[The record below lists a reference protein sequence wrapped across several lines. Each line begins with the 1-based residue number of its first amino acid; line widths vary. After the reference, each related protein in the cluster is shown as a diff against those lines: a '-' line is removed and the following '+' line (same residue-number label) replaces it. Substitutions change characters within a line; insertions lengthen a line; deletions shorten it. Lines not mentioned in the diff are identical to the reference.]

1 MNPIATITFLGAI
14 QGVFFG
20 LVLLRWPNGNRLAL
34 RFLSMFLLF
43 FSLSMLGIVAYS
55 TRFVLQYPHLAQLHI
70 PLDAA
75 LGAPFLM
82 YILVLSQNDFR
93 LRRWHWLLFLPLLIY
108 VAWLIPFYLL
118 SAEEKRT
125 ILEASYTAIPKAWRL
140 RFAISNFL
148 NFGYIIASFVLII
161 RHERIIKELYSSTRA
176 KSLLWARDLQVAGAA
191 VFALCVLFSGYDI
204 DLANDL
210 SNLAFSIVIYVF
222 SYRAIRQPDIFKEFS
237 HQPLPVEANPPLQR
251 QPGKYE
257 KSGLSE
263 VKAPTLLEKL
273 DTLMEKER
281 LYLQPDLN
289 LLQLAE
295 RLGTPPHQ
303 VSQLLNQYR
312 QTNFFDFVNRY
323 RVAHFQQIAT
333 DPDNAHL
340 SILALAFDSGFNS
353 KASFNAVFR
362 KITGTT
368 PSAFRAANPN

>member
-1 MNPIATITFLGAI
+1 MNPIAAITLLGAV

-20 LVLLRWPNGNRLAL
+20 LVLLGWPNGNRLAL

-43 FSLSMLGIVAYS
+43 FSISMMGIVAYS

-82 YILVLSQNDFR
+82 YILALSQNDFR
-93 LRRWHWLLFLPLLIY
+93 WRPWHWLLFLPLVIY
-108 VAWLIPFYLL
+108 IVWLMPFYLL
-118 SAEEKRT
+118 TAEEKRAV
-125 ILEASYTAIPKAWRL
+125 LEASYNQLPEAWRL
-140 RFAISNFL
+140 RFVISNIL
-148 NFGYIIASFVLII
+148 NFWYIIASFVLII
-161 RHERIIKELYSSTRA
+161 RHERVIKELYSSTRY
-176 KSLLWARDLQVAGAA
+176 KSLLWARDLQFAGAA
-191 VFALCVLFSGYDI
+191 VFALCVLFSAYDI

-237 HQPLPVEANPPLQR
+237 HQPLPVEPNPPLQR
-251 QPGKYE
+251 QAGKYE

-263 VKAPTLLEKL
+263 VKALALLEKL
-273 DTLMEKER
+273 DALMEKEK

-295 RLGTPPHQ
+295 RLQTPPHQ

-323 RVAHFQQIAT
+323 RVAHFQREAA
-333 DPDNAHL
+333 DPRNAHL

-362 KITGTT
+362 KMTGIT
-368 PSAFRAANPN
+368 PSAFRAAQLK